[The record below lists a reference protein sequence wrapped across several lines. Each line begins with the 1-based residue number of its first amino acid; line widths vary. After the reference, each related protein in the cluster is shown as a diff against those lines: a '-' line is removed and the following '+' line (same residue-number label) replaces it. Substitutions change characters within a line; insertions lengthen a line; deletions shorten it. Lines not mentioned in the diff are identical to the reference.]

1 MCYDKDRW
9 SSETILA
16 VWAKGRTVAGYDP
29 NVFRK
34 DACGAFMEFDKH
46 GDRDEKHGWEI
57 DHIIPAANGGSDS
70 LSNLQPLHW
79 KNNMAKGDSSELLCI
94 IRN

>member
-1 MCYDKDRW
+1 MV
-9 SSETILA
+9 LA
-16 VWAKGRTVAGYDP
+16 VWAKGRIIAGYDP

-34 DACGAFMEFDKH
+34 DACGALMEFDKH
-46 GDRDEKHGWEI
+46 GDRDEKRGWEI
-57 DHIIPAANGGSDS
+57 DHVISAANGGSDS

-79 KNNMAKGDSSELLCI
+79 KNNAAKGDSSELLCI